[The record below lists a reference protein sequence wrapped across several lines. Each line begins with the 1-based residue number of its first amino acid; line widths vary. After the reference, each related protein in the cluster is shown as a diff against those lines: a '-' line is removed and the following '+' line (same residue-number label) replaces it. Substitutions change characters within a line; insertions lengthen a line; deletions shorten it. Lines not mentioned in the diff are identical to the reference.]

1 MANFTAKMKKQMNV
15 VNTAFS
21 QLATGTAMRTDSQK
35 ISSAY
40 AKAISHSSALADL
53 NTKRTI
59 RIPLQA
65 FEVLTGAEGTAAL
78 SGTAALLHLTSLPK
92 KTWDTSYGG
101 KITFQTAGTPTIGT
115 IVTLP
120 DDFTGNSICYVKLY
134 CQNTTSDVKPI
145 HKIFTN
151 WDGGSEVADLCTTST
166 VTSWGWVTATI
177 AAADVPTSAYT
188 VALRIQPGTHVNA
201 VDLLGVKIK
210 YTGSNA

>member
-59 RIPLQA
+59 RIPLNS
-65 FEVLTGAEGTAAL
+65 FEILGGAEGTAAL
-78 SGTAALLHLTSLPK
+78 SGTAGLLDLDSDPK
-92 KTWDTSYGG
+92 KVWDTSYGG
-101 KITFQTAGTPTIGT
+101 KIQWAGSSVITIGT
-115 IVTLP
+115 VVTLP
-120 DDFTGNSICYVKLY
+120 DDFTGNTICYVKLY
-134 CQNTTSDVKPI
+134 CQNITAGDVPV

-151 WDGGSEVADLCTTST
+151 WNGGTEKADTCTTSAT
-166 VTSWGWVTATI
+166 TSFAWVTATV
-177 AAADVPTSAYT
+177 AAADVPTAAYT
-188 VALRIQPGTHVNA
+188 VSLRIQPGTQA
-201 VDLLGVKIK
+201 DCDLLGVKIV